1 MVFILFLLGRLFQL
15 LQLLFVLK
23 LPWSVHFGYG
33 WVVLQPELLAVELS
47 CCVPRGVPY
56 FLVMMSFD
64 VVVPVGSSLGVQWSD
79 LPM

>member
-1 MVFILFLLGRLFQL
+1 MFILLLPGRSFQL

-33 WVVLQPELLAVELS
+33 WVVFQPELLAVELS
-47 CCVPRGVPY
+47 YRVPRGVLY
-56 FLVMMSFD
+56 FLVTTSFD
-64 VVVPVGSSLGVQWSD
+64 VVVPVVSFLGLEWSD